1 MKASI
6 RILHL
11 RVVKGLYDISGN
23 EESSTSNSTNNN
35 KPPTILQFLAWAF
48 GPGGPPLFKAVG
60 VIGPGSSVPHDDTF
74 YCREEGSRRGWC
86 LVVPRRIRGYNF
98 LRIYEEALHACRRD
112 N

>member
-35 KPPTILQFLAWAF
+35 KPPTILQFLRGLL
-48 GPGGPPLFKAVG
+48 GPEGLHCLKRWGSLVPAPQSPTMIRFIAEKKEVG
-60 VIGPGSSVPHDDTF
+60 VDGA
-74 YCREEGSRRGWC
+74 W
-86 LVVPRRIRGYNF
+86 
-98 LRIYEEALHACRRD
+98 
-112 N
+112 